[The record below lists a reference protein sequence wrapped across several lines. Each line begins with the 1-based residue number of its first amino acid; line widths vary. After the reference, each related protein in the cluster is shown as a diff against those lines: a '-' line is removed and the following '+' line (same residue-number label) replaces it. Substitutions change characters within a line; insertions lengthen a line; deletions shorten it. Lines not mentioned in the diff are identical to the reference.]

1 MKTLAE
7 INAILGTET
16 AADLTQLIGA
26 IKAAVRDSGAGV
38 IADLNAKLV
47 ADATSAI
54 DAAKAAS
61 ESHAAELA
69 KLTASHT
76 EALAAKDAQLK
87 TQTTEADA
95 ARTTAR
101 ESHASELA
109 ELTAS
114 HAASIAAKDAQLATQ
129 DAEAWNTIKAVDAK
143 HAATI
148 TELEAQHAA
157 DLAKAAADLAAAVE
171 AEGRAVHNRLD
182 ALVEAGQQAH
192 AAGDLDALG
201 KVLVSA
207 YAHTS
212 KARRAKL
219 EADLATAQTAV
230 TTATDKLAAL

>member
-7 INAILGTET
+7 INAILGAET
-16 AADLTQLIGA
+16 ASDLTQLIGA

-38 IADLNAKLV
+38 IADLEAKLA
-47 ADATSAI
+47 ADATAAV

-69 KLTASHT
+69 KLTASHA
-76 EALAAKDAQLK
+76 EAIAAKDAQLK
-87 TQTTEADA
+87 
-95 ARTTAR
+95 
-101 ESHASELA
+101 
-109 ELTAS
+109 
-114 HAASIAAKDAQLATQ
+114 AQE
-129 DAEAWNTIKAVDAK
+129 DEAWDKIKAVATK
-143 HAATI
+143 HAAAV
-148 TELEAQHAA
+148 TELETQH
-157 DLAKAAADLAAAVE
+157 AADLAAAVE

-212 KARRAKL
+212 KARKAKL
-219 EADLATAQTAV
+219 EADLASAQAAV
-230 TTATDKLAAL
+230 TAAADKLAAL

>member
-47 ADATSAI
+47 ADATAAV
-54 DAAKAAS
+54 DAAKAVDKL
-61 ESHAAELA
+61 HAVELA
-69 KLTASHT
+69 KLTASHA
-76 EALAAKDAQLK
+76 EAIAAKDAQLK
-87 TQTTEADA
+87 AQEDEAWEA
-95 ARTTAR
+95 IK
-101 ESHASELA
+101 ASA
-109 ELTAS
+109 NN
-114 HAASIAAKDAQLATQ
+114 HAAA
-129 DAEAWNTIKAVDAK
+129 
-143 HAATI
+143 I

-157 DLAKAAADLAAAVE
+157 DLASAVE

-182 ALVEAGQQAH
+182 ALVQAGQEAH

-201 KVLVSA
+201 KVLVAA

-212 KARRAKL
+212 KARKAKL
-219 EADLATAQTAV
+219 EADLASAQAAV
-230 TTATDKLAAL
+230 TAAADKLAAL

>member
-16 AADLTQLIGA
+16 ASDLTQLIGA

-47 ADATSAI
+47 ADATAAV

-69 KLTASHT
+69 KLTASHA
-76 EALAAKDAQLK
+76 EAIAAKDAQLK
-87 TQTTEADA
+87 AQEDEAWEA
-95 ARTTAR
+95 IK
-101 ESHASELA
+101 ASA
-109 ELTAS
+109 NN
-114 HAASIAAKDAQLATQ
+114 HAA
-129 DAEAWNTIKAVDAK
+129 AV
-143 HAATI
+143 
-148 TELEAQHAA
+148 TELEAQH
-157 DLAKAAADLAAAVE
+157 AADLAAAVE

-201 KVLVSA
+201 KVLVAA

-212 KARRAKL
+212 KARKAKL
-219 EADLATAQTAV
+219 EADLATAQAAV
-230 TTATDKLAAL
+230 TAAAEKLAAL

>member
-47 ADATSAI
+47 ADATAAV
-54 DAAKAAS
+54 DAAKAVDKL
-61 ESHAAELA
+61 HAVELA

-76 EALAAKDAQLK
+76 EALAAKDAQL
-87 TQTTEADA
+87 
-95 ARTTAR
+95 
-101 ESHASELA
+101 
-109 ELTAS
+109 
-114 HAASIAAKDAQLATQ
+114 ATQ
-129 DAEAWNTIKAVDAK
+129 DTEAWDEIKAVETK
-143 HAATI
+143 HAAAV
-148 TELEAQHAA
+148 TELKTQRAA
-157 DLAKAAADLAAAVE
+157 DLAKAASDLASAVE

-182 ALVEAGQQAH
+182 ALVQAGQEAH

-212 KARRAKL
+212 KARKAKL
-219 EADLATAQTAV
+219 EAE
-230 TTATDKLAAL
+230 LAAAQAAVKAAADRLADSKDYRSTL

>member
-38 IADLNAKLV
+38 IADLEAKLA
-47 ADATSAI
+47 ADATSAV

-69 KLTASHT
+69 KLTASHA
-76 EALAAKDAQLK
+76 EAIAAKDAQLK
-87 TQTTEADA
+87 
-95 ARTTAR
+95 
-101 ESHASELA
+101 
-109 ELTAS
+109 
-114 HAASIAAKDAQLATQ
+114 AQE
-129 DAEAWNTIKAVDAK
+129 DEAWEAIKASANN
-143 HAATI
+143 HADI
-148 TELEAQHAA
+148 VNELEHEHATA
-157 DLAKAAADLAAAVE
+157 LAKAASDLASAVE

-201 KVLVSA
+201 KVLVAA

-212 KARRAKL
+212 NARKAKL
-219 EADLATAQTAV
+219 EADLAAAQAAV
-230 TTATDKLAAL
+230 KAAADKLAAL